1 MEMKQEK
8 AERLVQIEKMY
19 YEENLT
25 QSEIAKKLDV
35 SRALICRLL
44 NEARNYGIVTIQIH
58 SPEEDSSL
66 LKNQLKNSFKIE
78 DVFIVNAPLG
88 QTVTDEK
95 IAEDFSTILLKLL
108 PSCKNIGFSW
118 GKIIH
123 DGLEILSEKENHYE
137 AMPNTSVFPLAGSMI
152 TTGYSVDA
160 QKIVQTFAMCF
171 ASVPNFL
178 YAPAFLESP
187 MELELYQKTEN
198 FRNISGLWEN
208 IDLAVIKIDNYPTSP
223 DLGTAARYQVLLK
236 EKHACGSFLAYYY
249 NLHGEIIRSD
259 SDYSIQIPV
268 EALAAC
274 KTIIGVCSSN
284 VMPKSL
290 LGAMNTGLFTHI
302 VAPQNLLEDVL
313 ALKRI

>member
-1 MEMKQEK
+1 MEIKHEK
-8 AERLVQIEKMY
+8 AERLVQIAKMY

-44 NEARNYGIVTIQIH
+44 NEARKYGIVTIQIH

-66 LKNQLKNSFKIE
+66 LKNQLKNCFKID
-78 DVFIVNAPLG
+78 DVFIVKPPLG
-88 QTVTDEK
+88 QNITDEK
-95 IAEDFSTILLKLL
+95 IAEDFSDILLRFL
-108 PSCKNIGFSW
+108 PSCKNVGFSW
-118 GKIIH
+118 GNIIH
-123 DGLEILSEKENHYE
+123 DALEILTEKKTDLPHLKD
-137 AMPNTSVFPLAGSMI
+137 TSVFPLAGNMI

-160 QKIVQTFAMCF
+160 QKIVQTFSMSF
-171 ASVPNFL
+171 SSTPNFL

-198 FRNISGLWEN
+198 LKNISSLWEN

-223 DLGTAARYQVLLK
+223 DLGTAARYRVLLK

-249 NLHGEIIRSD
+249 NLQGEIIRSD

-284 VMPKSL
+284 VIPKSL

-313 ALKRI
+313 SLKRI

>member
-1 MEMKQEK
+1 M
-8 AERLVQIEKMY
+8 
-19 YEENLT
+19 
-25 QSEIAKKLDV
+25 
-35 SRALICRLL
+35 ICRLL

-78 DVFIVNAPLG
+78 DVFIVKAPLG

-160 QKIVQTFAMCF
+160 QKIVQTFAS
-171 ASVPNFL
+171 ASLPFRTFCMLRHFWKVQWNWNFIKK
-178 YAPAFLESP
+178 
-187 MELELYQKTEN
+187 QK
-198 FRNISGLWEN
+198 ISEIFPVSG
-208 IDLAVIKIDNYPTSP
+208 KILILP
-223 DLGTAARYQVLLK
+223 
-236 EKHACGSFLAYYY
+236 
-249 NLHGEIIRSD
+249 
-259 SDYSIQIPV
+259 
-268 EALAAC
+268 
-274 KTIIGVCSSN
+274 
-284 VMPKSL
+284 
-290 LGAMNTGLFTHI
+290 
-302 VAPQNLLEDVL
+302 
-313 ALKRI
+313 

>member
-1 MEMKQEK
+1 MFLSSKRPLAKLSQMK
-8 AERLVQIEKMY
+8 
-19 YEENLT
+19 
-25 QSEIAKKLDV
+25 
-35 SRALICRLL
+35 
-44 NEARNYGIVTIQIH
+44 
-58 SPEEDSSL
+58 
-66 LKNQLKNSFKIE
+66 
-78 DVFIVNAPLG
+78 
-88 QTVTDEK
+88 K

-236 EKHACGSFLAYYY
+236 EKHACGSFLPTITICTVRLSARILIIVSRFRWKLWPHAKQLSAY
-249 NLHGEIIRSD
+249 
-259 SDYSIQIPV
+259 
-268 EALAAC
+268 
-274 KTIIGVCSSN
+274 
-284 VMPKSL
+284 
-290 LGAMNTGLFTHI
+290 
-302 VAPQNLLEDVL
+302 VL
-313 ALKRI
+313 PM